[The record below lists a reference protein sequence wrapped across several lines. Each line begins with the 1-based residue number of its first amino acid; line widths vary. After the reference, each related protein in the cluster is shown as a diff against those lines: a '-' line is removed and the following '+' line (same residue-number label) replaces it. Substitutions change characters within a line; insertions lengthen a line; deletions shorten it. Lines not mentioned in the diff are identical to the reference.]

1 MGEVTAP
8 ERPPEPNRHASPG
21 TGVRVLPPL
30 YADGLSGLDFA
41 PSR

>member
-8 ERPPEPNRHASPG
+8 ERPPGPNRHASPG

-30 YADGLSGLDFA
+30 YRINCRTAQEK
-41 PSR
+41 